1 MPNMGIWQILL
12 ILLVILLIFG
22 AARLP
27 ALAKS
32 MGQSARAF
40 RGEMKQMKD
49 ENAAEDESA
58 APATTAQPTVQ
69 EKDGGYTLNGEPVAK
84 PNDSSQQ

>member
-1 MPNMGIWQILL
+1 MPFGNMGPWQILL
-12 ILLVILLIFG
+12 ILLIILLIFG

-40 RGEMKQMKD
+40 KGEMKQMKEED
-49 ENAAEDESA
+49 ASAKAEGSATDTSASGESA
-58 APATTAQPTVQ
+58 AQPTS
-69 EKDGGYTLNGEPVAK
+69 DTPPSEPK
-84 PNDSSQQ
+84 P